1 MRALLAAARV
11 GLKEM
16 AGDWARFSLLIICL
30 AVGTAL
36 IAGVSAV
43 SSAITRAVDQNAA
56 MLMGGDLE
64 FTRSDRAANASE
76 LAILEQAGTLASV
89 VETNLGAESPTG
101 EAFVDLVAAGPGY
114 PLLGGVGTS
123 DSEAM
128 VSPFNALEERD
139 GMFGALVDPVMLDQ
153 LGLAT
158 GDTIT
163 IGGTDFEVRGTLT
176 GLPDGP
182 VRGFRLGLSALL
194 STDGFAHV
202 SDRTSPLPGLG
213 TNFRYK
219 LLLASGD
226 TEAERE
232 RLTAELGD
240 AGWEI
245 RSALD
250 GLGPMLRYYEL
261 FTGFLMVVGLGSLLI
276 GGVSVWSVMSA
287 YIGERSGVIAVL
299 RSLGASRWRVL
310 VHFLVQVLAL
320 GLVGVGIGI
329 AVGVTIGL
337 VVLPAVG
344 EAIGIPLAREL
355 DLLAVLVAGAVGLL
369 TAFAFSYLPLVQAQM
384 VSPAN
389 LFRSKGLGAPRIDW
403 RKFLASGELLPL
415 AIAVLLFF
423 WLAVVL
429 TNDLILVLAFAGSA
443 IGAAVLL
450 QLGSRLALIGLA
462 KLPAVRWRPLRQSL
476 RAIIGTTRNSSAVVT
491 AVGLAMVILVVVQ
504 VLAINLRNEFLGASV
519 FDAPTLVASDL
530 FPDEMQTLEASVGP
544 EHGIELVTATPMLR
558 GTVVTIAGKPIENLA
573 ANGPEAAFL
582 LSGEI
587 PMTYRSVLP
596 PASRLVEGQWWPADY
611 TGPALVSLHQN
622 LRQGLGAKI
631 GDEITFEIFGETI
644 TATVGNFR
652 DYAWQGGID
661 FLVAFSPG
669 VLDMYPSTILAA
681 VTAEPGRE
689 EEVQRFLASEYVDIK
704 FIEIGATLTRIT
716 EALSQLSLAVA
727 AVGGIAV
734 LNGLLILIGSLA
746 AGRRQRESDAVLNK
760 VLGAKRSEILVSALI
775 QFLLLA
781 VFAALIAIPSGIF
794 TAWLLTQVLLNVA
807 FAVDPATIGIVVA
820 GLVGMTAILGATTLL
835 RVLSIR
841 PALLLREMSS
851 V

>member
-1 MRALLAAARV
+1 MRAVFAAARV

-89 VETNLGAESPTG
+89 VETNLGAESMTG
-101 EAFVDLVAAGPGY
+101 DAFVDLVAAGPGY

-153 LGLAT
+153 LGLKT
-158 GDTIT
+158 GDTIS

-182 VRGFRLGLSALL
+182 VRGFRLGLSTLL

-226 TEAERE
+226 TEAERT
-232 RLTAELGD
+232 RLAAELND

-299 RSLGASRWRVL
+299 RSLGAARWRVL

-344 EAIGIPLAREL
+344 EAIGIPLAREI
-355 DLLAVLVAGAVGLL
+355 DLVAVLVAGAVGLL

-389 LFRSKGLGAPRIDW
+389 LFRAKGLGAPRIDW
-403 RKFLASGELLPL
+403 RKFIASAELLPL
-415 AIAVLLFF
+415 AVAILLFF
-423 WLAVVL
+423 WLAVIL
-429 TNDLILVLAFAGSA
+429 TKDLTLVLAFAGSA

-450 QLGSRLALIGLA
+450 QLGSRLALIGLS
-462 KLPAVRWRPLRQSL
+462 KLPAARWRPLRQSL

-558 GTVVTIAGKPIENLA
+558 GTVMTIAGTPIENLA

-587 PMTYRSVLP
+587 PMTYRTVLP
-596 PASRLVEGQWWPADY
+596 PASRLVEGQWWASDY

-622 LRQGLGAKI
+622 LRQGLGVKL
-631 GDEITFEIFGETI
+631 GDEVTFEIFGETV

-781 VFAALIAIPSGIF
+781 VFAAIIAIPAGIF
-794 TAWLLTQVLLNVA
+794 TAWLLTQVLLNVS
-807 FAVDPATIGIVVA
+807 FAVDPATIGVVVA
-820 GLVGMTAILGATTLL
+820 GLIGMTAILGATTLL

>member
-1 MRALLAAARV
+1 MRALFAAARV

-16 AGDWARFSLLIICL
+16 AGDWRRFSLLIICL

-36 IAGVSAV
+36 IAGVSSV

-64 FTRSDRAANASE
+64 FTRSDRAATASE
-76 LAILEQAGTLASV
+76 LAILEQAGTLAYV
-89 VETNLGAESPTG
+89 IETNLSAVSPTG

-123 DSEAM
+123 DAEAM
-128 VSPFNALEERD
+128 TTPFNALEERD
-139 GMFGALVDPVMLDQ
+139 GKYGALVDPVMLDQ
-153 LGLAT
+153 LGLKT

-163 IGGTDFEVRGTLT
+163 IGGTDFDVRGTLT

-182 VRGFRLGLSALL
+182 VRGFRLGLATLIS
-194 STDGFAHV
+194 SDGFAHV

-219 LLLASGD
+219 LLLSSGD
-226 TEAERE
+226 TEAERQ
-232 RLTAELGD
+232 RLSAELGD

-250 GLGPMLRYYEL
+250 GLGPMLRYYDL

-320 GLVGVGIGI
+320 GLIGVGIGVI
-329 AVGVTIGL
+329 VGVTIGL

-344 EAIGIPLAREL
+344 NAIGIPLSRDI
-355 DLLAVLVAGAVGLL
+355 DLLAILVAGAVGLL

-389 LFRSKGLGAPRIDW
+389 LFRSKGLGAPRIEW
-403 RKFLASGELLPL
+403 KKFLASGELLPL
-415 AIAVLLFF
+415 AAAVVLFF
-423 WLAVVL
+423 WLAIVL
-429 TNDLILVLAFAGSA
+429 TGDVKLVAAFAGAA
-443 IGAAVLL
+443 IGAAALL
-450 QLGSRLALIGLA
+450 QVGSRLALLGLS
-462 KLPAVRWRPLRQSL
+462 KSPSPRWRPLRQSL

-530 FPDEMQTLEASVGP
+530 FPDEMESLQSFVGP
-544 EHGIELVTATPMLR
+544 EHGIALVTATPMLR
-558 GTVVTIAGKPIENLA
+558 GTVTAIAGTPIDNFTA
-573 ANGPEAAFL
+573 DGPEAAFL

-587 PMTYRSVLP
+587 PMTYRAVLP
-596 PASRLVEGQWWPADY
+596 PASRLVEGQWWPTDY
-611 TGPALVSLHQN
+611 SGPALVSLHQN
-622 LRQGLGAKI
+622 LRQGLGIKL
-631 GDEITFEIFGETI
+631 GDEITFEIFGDTI
-644 TATVGNFR
+644 TAKVGNFR

-661 FLVAFSPG
+661 FLVTFSPG
-669 VLDMYPSTILAA
+669 ALDSYPSTILAA
-681 VTAEPGRE
+681 VTAEPGRDE
-689 EEVQRFLASEYVDIK
+689 DVKRFLAAEYSDIK

-760 VLGAKRSEILVSALI
+760 VLGAKRSEILVTALM

-781 VFAALIAIPSGIF
+781 VFAALIAIPAGIF
-794 TAWLLTQVLLNVA
+794 TAWLLTQVLLNVS

>member
-1 MRALLAAARV
+1 MRAFLAAARV

-16 AGDWARFSLLIICL
+16 AGDWRRFWLLIVCL

-36 IAGVSAV
+36 IAGVSSV

-56 MLMGGDLE
+56 LLMGGDLE
-64 FTRSDRAANASE
+64 LTRSDRAANAGE
-76 LAILEQAGTLASV
+76 LVILEQAGTLASV
-89 VETNLGAESPTG
+89 VETNLSATSPTG
-101 EAFVDLVAAGPGY
+101 EGFVDLVAAGPGY
-114 PLLGGVGTS
+114 PLLGGVGTNDS
-123 DSEAM
+123 DAM
-128 VSPFNALEERD
+128 VDPFTALGEVNGR
-139 GMFGALVDPVMLDQ
+139 FGALVDPVMLDQ
-153 LGLAT
+153 LGLTT
-158 GDTIT
+158 GDEIS
-163 IGGTDFEVRGTLT
+163 IGGTEFEVRGTLT
-176 GLPDGP
+176 GFPDGP
-182 VRGFRLGLSALL
+182 VRGFRLGLATLI
-194 STDGFAHV
+194 STDGFAKV

-219 LLLASGD
+219 LVLNADD

-232 RLTAELGD
+232 RIASELGD
-240 AGWEI
+240 SGWEI

-250 GLGPMLRYYEL
+250 GLGPMLRYYDL
-261 FTGFLMVVGLGSLLI
+261 FTGFLLVVGLGSLLI

-287 YIGERSGVIAVL
+287 YIGERAGVIAVL

-320 GLVGVGIGI
+320 GLIGVGIGVI
-329 AVGVTIGL
+329 VGVTIGL
-337 VVLPAVG
+337 VVLPIVG
-344 EAIGIPLAREL
+344 QAIGIPLSREI
-355 DLLAVLVAGAVGLL
+355 DALAILVAGAVGIL

-384 VSPAN
+384 VSPAS
-389 LFRSKGLGAPRIDW
+389 LFRSKGLGAPRIDFG
-403 RKFLASGELLPL
+403 RFLRSVEILPL
-415 AIAVLLFF
+415 IVAIVLFF
-423 WLAVVL
+423 WLALVL
-429 TNDLILVLAFAGSA
+429 TGDFTLVMAFAGAA
-443 IGAAVLL
+443 IGAALLL
-450 QLGSRLALIGLA
+450 QVGSRLALAVLA
-462 KLPAVRWRPLRQSL
+462 KLPPVGWRPLRQAFRSI
-476 RAIIGTTRNSSAVVT
+476 AGTTRNSSAVVT

-530 FPDEMQTLEASVGP
+530 FPDEMESLESYVGP
-544 EHGIELVTATPMLR
+544 EHGIALVTATPMLR
-558 GTVVTIAGKPIENLA
+558 GSLTEVAGRPVSALS
-573 ANGPEAAFL
+573 ANGAEAAFL

-596 PASRLVEGQWWPADY
+596 PASRLVEGAWWPSDY
-611 TGPALVSLHQN
+611 SGPALVSLHQN
-622 LRQGLGAKI
+622 LRQGLGLKL
-631 GDEITFEIFGETI
+631 GDQVSFDIFGDTV
-644 TATVGNFR
+644 TATVSNFR

-669 VLDMYPSTILAA
+669 ALDAYPSTILAA

-689 EEVQRFLASEYVDIK
+689 EDVERFLAAEYIDIK
-704 FIEIGATLTRIT
+704 FIEIGSTLTRIT
-716 EALSQLSLAVA
+716 EALSQLSFAVSS
-727 AVGGIAV
+727 VGGIAV

-760 VLGAKRSEILVSALI
+760 VLGAQRAEILLSALI
-775 QFLLLA
+775 QFLALA
-781 VFAALIAIPSGIF
+781 LFAAIIAVPAGIA
-794 TAWLLTQVLLNVA
+794 TAWLLTNVLLNVA
-807 FAVDPATIGIVVA
+807 FAIDPTIIAIVVA